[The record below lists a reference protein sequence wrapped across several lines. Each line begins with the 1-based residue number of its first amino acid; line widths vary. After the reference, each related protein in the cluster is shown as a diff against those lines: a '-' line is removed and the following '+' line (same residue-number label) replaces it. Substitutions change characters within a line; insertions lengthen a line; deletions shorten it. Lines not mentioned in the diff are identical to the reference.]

1 MLATAA
7 ILLAAPSWTL
17 LAGGDIM
24 LNGISPASR
33 PLAGIAG
40 PVRAADV
47 AIANLEIPLT
57 SSTEKT
63 ARKTDAE
70 LKRKDQFILWADPK
84 HADSLSGI
92 GLDLVSL
99 GNNHAMDRGH
109 GGLMEMLWLLEKRR
123 IGYTGAGTDSAS
135 AMQPASF
142 KLSNGLSVSMVSAL
156 AFVTRNALL
165 KCSPATGTTSG
176 INVLNFNGK
185 IDDSAR
191 SKIQSIVNQARF
203 QGDFVAVALHW
214 GEEKQTLPNS
224 YQVSLGRA
232 FVDAGADL
240 VIGHHPHVLQGAER
254 YRDVPILYSTGNLIS
269 VKPGNTALFKLTFDG
284 RKLTQFGIVPCRID
298 KGKVVPMQETDAAKM
313 RVEFGQLSMA
323 LSKKY
328 PSPMSKP
335 LF

>member
-7 ILLAAPSWTL
+7 ILLAPTWTL

-24 LNGISPASR
+24 MNGISPASR

-40 PVRAADV
+40 TVRAADV

-57 SSTEKT
+57 KSAEKT
-63 ARKTDAE
+63 TRKTEAE

-92 GLDLVSL
+92 GLDMVSL
-99 GNNHAMDRGH
+99 ANNHAMDTGH
-109 GGLMEMLWLLEKRR
+109 GGLMETLWLLEKRR
-123 IGYTGAGTDSAS
+123 IGYSGAGVDAAA
-135 AMQPASF
+135 AMQPATF
-142 KLSNGLSVSMVSAL
+142 KLPNGLSVSMVSAL

-165 KCSPATGTTSG
+165 KCWPATATSSG

-185 IDDSAR
+185 VDEAAR

-214 GEEKQTLPNS
+214 GEERQTLPNS
-224 YQVSLGRA
+224 YQVQLGRA

-269 VKPGNTALFKLTFDG
+269 VKPGKTALFELTFDG
-284 RKLTQFGIVPCRID
+284 RKLTQFRIVPCLID
-298 KGKVVPMQETDAAKM
+298 KGKVVPMQESEAAKM
-313 RVEFGQLSMA
+313 RVEFGQLGMA
-323 LSKKY
+323 LAKKY
-328 PSPMSKP
+328 PSPLSKP